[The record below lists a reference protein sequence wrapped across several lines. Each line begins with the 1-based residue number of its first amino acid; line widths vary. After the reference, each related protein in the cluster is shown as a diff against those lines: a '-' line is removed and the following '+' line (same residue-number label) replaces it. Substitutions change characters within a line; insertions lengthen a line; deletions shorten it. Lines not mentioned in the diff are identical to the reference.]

1 MPENAKGMD
10 MHYWVHKP
18 HDWFIVTSFLDSQV
32 LVRYVEGYYCIN
44 LAMSQKMLATYERV
58 FVTNNIPDGGPI
70 IWTGLVW
77 VLCTCMAI
85 GSKVECSFAALA
97 GDLSLLA
104 HPCSRTILLQLH
116 GEFDGGADVK
126 SLPVLF
132 ATSTIGGGGGGT
144 LTQRLAP
151 PPPPPPPPPHVL
163 PTFGQNLLLVHMRP
177 LRMAFRR
184 RSNRARKFLH
194 LGRETTKYRIT
205 NQPLPREY
213 DREYDPVYVTEHVT
227 WQLRT

>member
-1 MPENAKGMD
+1 
-10 MHYWVHKP
+10 
-18 HDWFIVTSFLDSQV
+18 
-32 LVRYVEGYYCIN
+32 
-44 LAMSQKMLATYERV
+44 MSQKMLATYERV

-70 IWTGLVW
+70 IWMGL

-97 GDLSLLA
+97 VDFSLLA
-104 HPCSRTILLQLH
+104 HPCSRNILLQLH

-132 ATSTIGGGGGGT
+132 ATSTIGGGGGDF
-144 LTQRLAP
+144 LT
-151 PPPPPPPPPHVL
+151 
-163 PTFGQNLLLVHMRP
+163 TFGQNLLLVHLRP

-194 LGRETTKYRIT
+194 LDARLRSTVQTS
-205 NQPLPREY
+205 PS
-213 DREYDPVYVTEHVT
+213 PVNMTLYT
-227 WQLRT
+227 

>member
-1 MPENAKGMD
+1 
-10 MHYWVHKP
+10 
-18 HDWFIVTSFLDSQV
+18 
-32 LVRYVEGYYCIN
+32 
-44 LAMSQKMLATYERV
+44 MLATYERV

-97 GDLSLLA
+97 GDFSLLA

-132 ATSTIGGGGGGT
+132 ATSTIGGGLSHNVWPESSPSASASTAHGIPKT
-144 LTQRLAP
+144 LEQSEEVPALRTRDYEVPYYKPAP
-151 PPPPPPPPPHVL
+151 PP
-163 PTFGQNLLLVHMRP
+163 
-177 LRMAFRR
+177 
-184 RSNRARKFLH
+184 
-194 LGRETTKYRIT
+194 
-205 NQPLPREY
+205 
-213 DREYDPVYVTEHVT
+213 
-227 WQLRT
+227 